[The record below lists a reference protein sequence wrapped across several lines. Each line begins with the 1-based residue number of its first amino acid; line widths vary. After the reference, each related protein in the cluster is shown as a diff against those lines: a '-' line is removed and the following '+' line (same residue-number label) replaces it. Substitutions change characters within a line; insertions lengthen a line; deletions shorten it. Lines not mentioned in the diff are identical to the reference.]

1 LRGFV
6 NSIQTTV
13 TGVIHLFDLLSLP
26 FSFGGCFPFRER
38 HTRAFYKGFN
48 MSSNQSQQGA
58 IAHRLLR
65 RKQVEQAIGLS
76 RSTIYARL
84 DKNSPHYDP
93 TFPRPITLGS
103 MSVAWVEAE
112 IQNWIASRID
122 SSRKTAEV

>member
-1 LRGFV
+1 MPSQ
-6 NSIQTTV
+6 N
-13 TGVIHLFDLLSLP
+13 
-26 FSFGGCFPFRER
+26 
-38 HTRAFYKGFN
+38 
-48 MSSNQSQQGA
+48 QQGA

-93 TFPRPITLGS
+93 TFPSPISLGS

-112 IQNWIASRID
+112 INEWIAARIAD
-122 SSRKTAEV
+122 SRKMAGA

>member
-1 LRGFV
+1 
-6 NSIQTTV
+6 
-13 TGVIHLFDLLSLP
+13 
-26 FSFGGCFPFRER
+26 
-38 HTRAFYKGFN
+38 